1 MYLDVFLEC
10 ILQTTCVAAQ
20 EISEDIWKL
29 LLMPALESWKNF
41 CMLDNFVIFDDV
53 YIMQQSQCIFD
64 FPTFEYHAI
73 MMRQTT

>member
-29 LLMPALESWKNF
+29 SLLPALEFWKNF
-41 CMLDNFVIFDDV
+41 CMLDNFVIFDDDV
-53 YIMQQSQCIFD
+53 YIMQHNAFLIFQRLS
-64 FPTFEYHAI
+64 T
-73 MMRQTT
+73 MQ